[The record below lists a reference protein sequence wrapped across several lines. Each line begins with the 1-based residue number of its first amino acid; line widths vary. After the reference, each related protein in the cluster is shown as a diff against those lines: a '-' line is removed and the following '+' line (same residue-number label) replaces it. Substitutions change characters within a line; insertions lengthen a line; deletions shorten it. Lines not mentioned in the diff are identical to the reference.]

1 MPSAHASARR
11 NLLSF
16 IFPSQDVELL
26 AYRGYPDGCGCNRT
40 PIATGVLRITSS
52 KWKGSRDISRPSG
65 STAAGLNAYIPILS
79 VGLLSRWTD
88 LIDLPAPWDALG
100 DPIVLGIVGVVGVA
114 DFIGDKVPIVD
125 HVLHAIGPGGRAD
138 RRRVVGARV
147 GERVRSRSG
156 AGGGHGD
163 RRGARDAG
171 GPHGRSA
178 PLHGHDGRRGNP
190 AVSLAEDGVSG
201 VLSVTALF
209 WPVVTAVLAVIV
221 LVAVF
226 LLWRRWRH
234 LRARFRRRDVP
245 VT

>member
-1 MPSAHASARR
+1 
-11 NLLSF
+11 
-16 IFPSQDVELL
+16 VEGI
-26 AYRGYPDGCGCNRT
+26 AGYFTALG
-40 PIATGVLRITSS
+40 L
-52 KWKGSRDISRPSG
+52 

-125 HVLHAIGPGGRAD
+125 HVLHAVGLAVAPAVGGMLALASASAFDLDPGLAAGMGIVAALATQAGRTA
-138 RRRVVGARV
+138 ARPL
-147 GERVRSRSG
+147 ST
-156 AGGGHGD
+156 ATTGGG
-163 RRGARDAG
+163 
-171 GPHGRSA
+171 
-178 PLHGHDGRRGNP
+178 GNP

-245 VT
+245 VI